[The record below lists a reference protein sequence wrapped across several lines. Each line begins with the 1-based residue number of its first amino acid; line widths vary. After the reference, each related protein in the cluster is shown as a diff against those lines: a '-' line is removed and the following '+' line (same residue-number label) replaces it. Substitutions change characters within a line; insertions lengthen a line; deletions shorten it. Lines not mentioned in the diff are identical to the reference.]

1 MDRRN
6 LLILMSDQHS
16 RDAMSCAGHPV
27 VRTPNLD
34 KLAERGTRFTSA
46 YTPCP
51 ICVPARAS
59 FATGQYVHQIGYWD
73 NAHPY
78 EGAVEGWGHQLIA
91 AGHRVESIGKL
102 HHRFDEDPDGYV
114 KHHIPLN
121 VVDGV
126 GDVMSS
132 LREDIPV
139 RSSNREAIR
148 SARGGESTYLDYDRR
163 IADSAEEWL
172 VDAARRKA
180 DGDDKPWAAFVSFVC
195 PHPPYICP
203 PDLFDE
209 YFNHPDLPMPAQWR
223 REDWPDH
230 PALNE
235 FRRVMQ
241 CDEPFSEEEIRRV
254 MAAYY
259 GATTWMDRQLG
270 RVLDSL
276 EANGL
281 AGDTRII
288 YSSDH
293 GESLG
298 RRGLYGKFTMYEE
311 SAGVPLILSGPG
323 VPVGQVCRTPANLI
337 DIHQSALDC
346 LGVEASAND
355 ASLPGRSLFQ
365 IVNEPDDTDRV
376 AFSEYH
382 AVASTSAQFM
392 LRKGR
397 HKLIHYTGQPP
408 QLFNLEADPDEAHD
422 LAGNTES
429 LPVLQDL
436 ESELGRIVSPEEID
450 AKAKGDQAALI
461 AQHGGREAVLAKGTF
476 INSPAPGEKPAFV
489 NSDSNESQ

>member
-1 MDRRN
+1 MTRRN

-16 RDAMSCAGHPV
+16 RDAMGCAGHPV

-34 KLAERGTRFTSA
+34 CLAARGTRFTSA

-59 FATGQYVHQIGYWD
+59 FATGQYVHRIRYWD

-78 EGAVEGWGHQLIA
+78 EGRIEGWGHRLIE

-102 HHRFDEDPDGYV
+102 HHRFDEDTDGYA

-132 LREDIPV
+132 LRRDIPV
-139 RSSNREAIR
+139 RSSNREAIK

-163 IADSAEEWL
+163 IADSAGHWL
-172 VDAARRKA
+172 SDAANRKA
-180 DGDDKPWAAFVSFVC
+180 AGDDEPWALFVSFVC

-203 PDLFDE
+203 PDLFDG
-209 YFNHPDLPMPAQWR
+209 YLAADLPLPTQGR

-241 CDEPFSEEEIRRV
+241 CDEPFTEEEIRRV
-254 MAAYY
+254 MAAYF

-270 RVLDSL
+270 RVLDAL

-281 AGDTRII
+281 AEDTLVA
-288 YSSDH
+288 YTSDH

-298 RRGLYGKFTMYEE
+298 RRGLFGKFTMYEE
-311 SAGVPLILSGPG
+311 SAGVPLILSGPDIPAG
-323 VPVGQVCRTPANLI
+323 NICHTPANLV
-337 DIHQSALDC
+337 DFHQTALDC
-346 LGVEASAND
+346 VGLNAQERDVD
-355 ASLPGRSLFQ
+355 LPGKSLVQ
-365 IVNEPDDTDRV
+365 IANEPNTPDRI

-397 HKLIHYTGQPP
+397 HKLIHYHGQPS
-408 QLFNLEADPDEAHD
+408 QLFDLQADPDEIND
-422 LAGNTES
+422 LASAPDCEA
-429 LPVLQDL
+429 VLQDL
-436 ESELGRIVSPEEID
+436 ESELRKIIAPEKADAE
-450 AKAKGDQAALI
+450 AKADQAALI
-461 AQHGGREAVLAKGTF
+461 EKHDGREAVLSRGTF

-489 NSDSNESQ
+489 NSDSANQG

>member
-16 RDAMSCAGHPV
+16 RDAMGCAGHPV

-34 KLAERGTRFTSA
+34 QLAEQGTRFTSA

-78 EGAVEGWGHQLIA
+78 EGKVEGWGHRLIEN
-91 AGHRVESIGKL
+91 GHRVESIGKL
-102 HHRFDEDPDGYV
+102 HHRFDEDSDGYSR
-114 KHHIPLN
+114 HHIPLN

-139 RSSNREAIR
+139 RSSNREAIK
-148 SARGGESTYLDYDRR
+148 SARGGESTYLDYDER
-163 IADSAEEWL
+163 IADNAEEWL
-172 VDAARRKA
+172 ADAAVRKA
-180 DGDDKPWAAFVSFVC
+180 AGDDTPWAAFVSFVC
-195 PHPPYICP
+195 PHPPYVCP

-209 YFNHPDLPMPAQWR
+209 YFNHPDLPMPTQWR
-223 REDWPDH
+223 REAWPDH

-241 CDEPFSEEEIRRV
+241 CDQPFSEEEIRRV

-259 GATTWMDRQLG
+259 GATTWMDLQLG
-270 RVLDSL
+270 RVLAAL
-276 EANGL
+276 TTQGL
-281 AGDTRII
+281 AQDTRVI
-288 YSSDH
+288 YTSDH

-298 RRGLYGKFTMYEE
+298 RRGLFGKFTMYEE
-311 SAGVPLILSGPG
+311 SAGVPLILAGPD
-323 VPVGQVCRTPANLI
+323 VPAGRICRTPANLV
-337 DIHQSALDC
+337 DIQQSALDC
-346 LGVEASAND
+346 VGLTPSEAD
-355 ASLPGRSLFQ
+355 AKLPGKSLFQ
-365 IVNEPDDTDRV
+365 IADEPDDLDRV

-392 LRKGR
+392 LRKGS
-397 HKLIHYTGQPP
+397 HKLIHYTGQPT
-408 QLFNLEADPDEAHD
+408 QLFDLDNDPNETEN
-422 LAGNTES
+422 LAGRKDCR
-429 LPVLQDL
+429 PLQLGL
-436 ESELGRIVSPEEID
+436 EEELRRIVSPEEID
-450 AKAKGDQAALI
+450 ARAKADQASLI
-461 AQHGGREAVLAKGTF
+461 AQNGGREAVLSKGTF

-489 NSDSNESQ
+489 NSDSADSK